1 VRAIALI
8 DFFAGIYKALAYIPF
23 LTFFVIWFLLY
34 FMKRDKKFSTRLAI
48 DITTVLLLG
57 TVSMQ
62 LHQLSGSWFGFWCIL
77 FILLLGTG
85 LIGRQQNELRGYIH
99 LPKIMKIL
107 SRIGFVVLSFLYV
120 VLLIIIALL

>member
-8 DFFAGIYKALAYIPF
+8 DFFVGIYKALAYIPF

-57 TVSMQ
+57 KVSMQ
-62 LHQLSGSWFGFWCIL
+62 LHQLFGSWFGFWSML
-77 FILLLGTG
+77 FIILLVTG
-85 LIGRQQNELRGYIH
+85 LIGRQQNELRGSVH
-99 LPKIMKIL
+99 LPRILKIM
-107 SRIGFVVLSFLYV
+107 SRIGFVVLSFFYI
-120 VLLIIIALL
+120 VLLIIGLF